1 MTVGPLEKAL
11 RAKRDGGR
19 KLLVP
24 YVVGGL
30 HDDWTDVVRAVAE
43 AGADAVEVGIP
54 FSDPVMDGP
63 TIQKASV
70 EALEAGITPGAV
82 IDGLATLTGDLA
94 VPVVTMTYAN
104 LVLHP
109 GAERF
114 SARLA
119 DAGVAGVILPDLP
132 VDELDDWAPSA
143 AKFGLETVLLAAPT
157 TPDDRLAVIC
167 ERSEGWIYGVATL
180 GATGERASL
189 ASTAAAMG
197 ARLKG
202 CTDKPVLLGV
212 GVSTPEQAAEAAAA
226 ADGVIV
232 GSALV
237 RRLLEG
243 AGPAGAA
250 EFVASLRSGIDSIR
264 PAWPGIDSTL

>member
-1 MTVGPLEKAL
+1 MPSGSTTVLPGPIEAGL
-11 RAKRDGGR
+11 RAKRDSGR

-24 YVVGGL
+24 YVTGGL
-30 HDDWTDVVRAVAE
+30 GSDWRDVIRAVAA
-43 AGADAVEVGIP
+43 AGADVIEVGLP

-63 TIQKASV
+63 TVQQASSR
-70 EALEAGITPGAV
+70 ALAAGATPESVLA
-82 IDGLATLTGDLA
+82 GLASLGDVE
-94 VPVVTMTYAN
+94 VPIVVMTYVN
-104 LVLHP
+104 IVLRP
-109 GAERF
+109 GPERF
-114 SARLA
+114 ARRLA

-132 VDELDDWAPSA
+132 VDELDDWAPA
-143 AKFGLETVLLAAPT
+143 AEAAGLETVLLAAPT

-167 ERSEGWIYGVATL
+167 SRSQGWVYGISLL
-180 GATGERASL
+180 GVTGERASL
-189 ASTAAAMG
+189 PSTAAEMG
-197 ARLKG
+197 RRLKA

-212 GVSTPEQAAEAAAA
+212 GVSTREQAAEAAAA

-250 EFVASLRSGIDSIR
+250 QFVGSLR
-264 PAWPGIDSTL
+264 AVL

>member
-1 MTVGPLEKAL
+1 MTVGPLESAL
-11 RAKRDGGR
+11 RAKRDAGR

-70 EALEAGITPGAV
+70 EALAAGVTPDTV
-82 IDGLATLTGDLA
+82 LEGLARLTGDLP

-109 GAERF
+109 GPETFA
-114 SARLA
+114 ARLA

-132 VDELDDWAPSA
+132 VDELEDWAPSA
-143 AKFGLETVLLAAPT
+143 AKVGLETVLLAAPT

-167 ERSEGWIYGVATL
+167 QRSQGWIYGVATL
-180 GATGERASL
+180 GATGERAAL

-197 ARLKG
+197 GRLKA

-212 GVSTPEQAAEAAAA
+212 GVSTPDQAAEAAAVC
-226 ADGVIV
+226 DGVIV

-243 AGPAGAA
+243 GGAA
-250 EFVASLRSGIDSIR
+250 AAADFVATLRSGID
-264 PAWPGIDSTL
+264 G

>member
-1 MTVGPLEKAL
+1 MTVGPLETAL
-11 RAKRDGGR
+11 RTKRDAGR

-30 HDDWTDVVRAVAE
+30 HDDWTDVVRAVVE

-63 TIQKASV
+63 TVQRASV
-70 EALEAGITPGAV
+70 EALAAGATPDSVVA
-82 IDGLATLTGDLA
+82 GLARITGDLP

-104 LVLHP
+104 VVLHP
-109 GAERF
+109 GPDGFA
-114 SARLA
+114 ARLA

-143 AKFGLETVLLAAPT
+143 AKVGLETVLLAAPT

-180 GATGERASL
+180 GTTGERATL
-189 ASTAAAMG
+189 AATAAAMG
-197 ARLKG
+197 ARLKA

-212 GVSTPEQAAEAAAA
+212 GVSNPEQAAQAAAL

-243 AGPAGAA
+243 AGAAGAA
-250 EFVASLRSGIDSIR
+250 EFVASLRAGIDAAGLRGPERS
-264 PAWPGIDSTL
+264 

>member
-1 MTVGPLEKAL
+1 MPPGPIETAL

-24 YVVGGL
+24 YLVGGL
-30 HDDWTDVVRAVAE
+30 NDDWTDVVLAVAE

-70 EALEAGITPGAV
+70 IALERGTTPDSVLAALEAL
-82 IDGLATLTGDLA
+82 DGLP
-94 VPVVTMTYAN
+94 VPVVVMTYAN
-104 LVLHP
+104 VVLHP
-109 GAERF
+109 GATEF
-114 SARLA
+114 AQRLA
-119 DAGVAGVILPDLP
+119 DAGVGGVILPDLP
-132 VDELDDWAPSA
+132 VDELEDWAPAA
-143 AKFGLETVLLAAPT
+143 AKAGLETVLLAAPT

-167 ERSEGWIYGVATL
+167 ARSEGWVYGVATL

-189 ASTAAAMG
+189 AASAAGIG
-197 ARLKG
+197 ARLKA

-212 GVSTPEQAAEAAAA
+212 GVSTPQQAAEAAAS

-250 EFVASLRSGIDSIR
+250 EFVATLRSGIDT
-264 PAWPGIDSTL
+264 DS

>member
-1 MTVGPLEKAL
+1 MDPGSTTVLPGPIEAGL
-11 RAKRDGGR
+11 RAKRDAGR

-24 YVVGGL
+24 YVTGGL
-30 HDDWTDVVRAVAE
+30 GHDWLDVIRAVAS
-43 AGADAVEVGIP
+43 AGADAVEVGLP

-63 TIQKASV
+63 TVQQASSR
-70 EALEAGITPGAV
+70 ALAEGATPESV
-82 IDGLATLTGDLA
+82 LSGLASLHDLH
-94 VPVVTMTYAN
+94 VPIVVMTYVN
-104 LVLHP
+104 VVLRP

-114 SARLA
+114 ARRLA

-132 VDELDDWAPSA
+132 VDELEDWAPA
-143 AKFGLETVLLAAPT
+143 AEAAGLETVLLAAPT

-167 ERSEGWIYGVATL
+167 GRSQGWVYGISVL
-180 GATGERASL
+180 GVTGERASL
-189 ASTAAAMG
+189 PSTAAAMG
-197 ARLKG
+197 RRLKA

-212 GVSTPEQAAEAAAA
+212 GVSTPEQAAEVAAV

-250 EFVASLRSGIDSIR
+250 EFVESLRTR
-264 PAWPGIDSTL
+264 L